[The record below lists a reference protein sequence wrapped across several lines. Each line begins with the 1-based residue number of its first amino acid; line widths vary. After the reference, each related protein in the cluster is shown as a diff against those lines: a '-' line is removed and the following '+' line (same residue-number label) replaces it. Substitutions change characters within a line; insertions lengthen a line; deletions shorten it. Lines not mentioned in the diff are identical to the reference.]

1 MFEFDVIITSEYVD
15 RETIFK
21 KTEKGWTFVTT
32 VPAKTVH
39 PNALA
44 TDKATIFSK
53 YVSRPETRILTEGN
67 LKEAE

>member
-15 RETIFK
+15 WETISK
-21 KTEKGWTFVTT
+21 KTEKGWTFVTIL
-32 VPAKTVH
+32 PAKTIH
-39 PNALA
+39 PNALE

-53 YVSRPETRILTEGN
+53 YVSRSEPDIFTEAT